1 MRPVYVDRTIHCR
14 HLGSSL
20 CNPLLPHSIFL
31 RRARLWAAQVSGLV
45 MSAVSVIAPP
55 KSLSISL
62 TILYL
67 PPLGGFFYRF
77 AAVGRF
83 FTLSERNK
91 TMKLSINLTGWLLA
105 VLLVLP
111 VRADNIN
118 IVGSSTVYPFAT
130 IAAERFSQSGD
141 FSAPKIESTGSGGGM
156 KLFCKGVGLDTPS
169 VTNSSRRMK
178 KSEQQLCA
186 QNGVGDVLEVKIGYD
201 GIVVA
206 QSLQGEEM
214 ALDHRQLFLALA
226 KQTPGADGALSD
238 NPNKTWQD
246 VDASL
251 PPVAIKVYGPP
262 PTSGTRDAFVE
273 LAMENGCSSFAE
285 LQALK
290 KSDKNRFKAVCHG
303 LREDGGYI
311 DQGENDNIII
321 QKLASNPDTLG
332 IFGYSFLEE
341 NRDKV
346 RGIPIEN
353 VAPTFDAIADGE
365 YPVSRP
371 LFFYVKLAHY
381 GKVAG
386 LQEFVEFFVDPEVM
400 GEDGFLSDSGLIPLP
415 ANEYNDVA
423 DAISSQRPMESL

>member
-1 MRPVYVDRTIHCR
+1 
-14 HLGSSL
+14 
-20 CNPLLPHSIFL
+20 
-31 RRARLWAAQVSGLV
+31 
-45 MSAVSVIAPP
+45 
-55 KSLSISL
+55 
-62 TILYL
+62 
-67 PPLGGFFYRF
+67 
-77 AAVGRF
+77 
-83 FTLSERNK
+83 
-91 TMKLSINLTGWLLA
+91 MKLSINLTGWLLA
-105 VLLVLP
+105 ALLVLP

-156 KLFCKGVGLDTPS
+156 KLFCKGIGLDTPS

-226 KQTPGADGALSD
+226 KQTPGADGVLID

-303 LREDGGYI
+303 LREDGGYV
-311 DQGENDNIII
+311 DSGENDNIII
-321 QKLASNPDTLG
+321 QKLVSNPDTLG

-346 RGIPIEN
+346 RGISIGGISIGGISILEENRDKVRGIPIEN
-353 VAPTFDAIADGE
+353 VAPTFDAIVDGE

-381 GKVAG
+381 DKVAG
-386 LQEFVEFFVDPEVM
+386 LQEFVEFFAQPEVM

-415 ANEYNDVA
+415 ANEYDNIAV
-423 DAISSQRPMESL
+423 AISSQRPMDTL